1 MNDKNPNS
9 IKKPDST
16 QKRNS
21 IKKRGALL
29 SAIVIISIMLIYAGV
44 YLWLLATDAAPKGL
58 ILVISLIPLA
68 VIIGVLIALKERFK
82 EIEGGEEDDSINY

>member
-1 MNDKNPNS
+1 MNDKKSNS
-9 IKKPDST
+9 KEK
-16 QKRNS
+16 QNS
-21 IKKRGALL
+21 KKKRGALL

-82 EIEGGEEDDSINY
+82 EIEGGEEDEASKY